1 MGLTIPKLL
10 PITGSAALPLSA
22 YYIFLQSRV
31 VYHRIQSEQ
40 FKEPKASDAPDDRL
54 AAAVRA
60 QVNFTE
66 NVPLALL
73 LAAVVELNGGSRKAL
88 TYALSALTVFRVLHA
103 EIGIMSKGHMGNGR
117 PAGFFGTQGVVLGL
131 AAYAGYLVQGYWT
144 L

>member
-1 MGLTIPKLL
+1 MVLN
-10 PITGSAALPLSA
+10 
-22 YYIFLQSRV
+22 
-31 VYHRIQSEQ
+31 RIQSEQ
-40 FKEPKASDAPDDRL
+40 FVESKSSDAPDDKL

-73 LAAVVELNGGSRKAL
+73 LAAFVELNGGSRKAL
-88 TYALSALTVFRVLHA
+88 TYALSALTVFRIVHA
-103 EIGIMSKGHMGNGR
+103 EFGIMGKGHIGNGR
-117 PAGFFGTQGVVLGL
+117 PIGFFGTQGVVVGL